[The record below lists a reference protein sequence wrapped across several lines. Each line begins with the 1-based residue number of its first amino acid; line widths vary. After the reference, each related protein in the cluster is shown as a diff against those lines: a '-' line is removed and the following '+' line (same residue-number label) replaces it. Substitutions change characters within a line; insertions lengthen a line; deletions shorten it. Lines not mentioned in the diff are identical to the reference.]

1 MGEINDKDASKLVS
15 FIYGATINENM
26 NKLKKSNHNKMSDLV
41 KVIEISVTDL
51 PPNQKLGGEMTKE
64 EFLDVIDQVKDS
76 DTLMR
81 MEIKDF
87 TNNDKTDFRA

>member
-1 MGEINDKDASKLVS
+1 
-15 FIYGATINENM
+15 
-26 NKLKKSNHNKMSDLV
+26 MSVLV
-41 KVIEISVTDL
+41 KVIEIGVTDL
-51 PPNQKLGGEMTKE
+51 PPNQKLGGEMIKE

-87 TNNDKTDFRA
+87 TNNDKPISEP